1 MSPIATASQ
10 HAWIYAV
17 LIEMNDYC
25 RNEGLGEVS
34 AALTRAI
41 ERMEPVVFPQPAPAP
56 LRPRRVS
63 PFTSRAER
71 DRTAEVLPFPIRR

>member
-1 MSPIATASQ
+1 MSPIATAGQ

-41 ERMEPVVFPQPAPAP
+41 ERMEPVVFPQAAAPQ
-56 LRPRRVS
+56 RPRRVS
-63 PFTSRAER
+63 PFSARAER
-71 DRTAEVLPFPIRR
+71 VQPAQVLPFPTRR